1 MDRMTTF
8 FLGNWATRCYLF
20 AVAVAAVIMIGADLA
35 TGSHEPAANSI
46 WLIALTA
53 PVSVIFAPFFLLGD
67 GWLTLPMLAGS
78 VLAGY
83 LLNIAIINLISRPGW
98 TRQTAQPTASA
109 VGSRCRTAPLGR

>member
-53 PVSVIFAPFFLLGD
+53 PVSVIFAPIFLLND
-67 GWLTLPMLAGS
+67 GWQTIAMLWLS
-78 VLAGY
+78 VACGV
-83 LLNIAIINLISRPGW
+83 LLNTLLINTI
-98 TRQTAQPTASA
+98 
-109 VGSRCRTAPLGR
+109 VGKLAFPHGRHTER